1 MKLASHLWRS
11 RHGIYYI
18 RFSKSGLDIK
28 RSLKTRDPLL
38 AKSIAYKLGINMT
51 IPSNILAK
59 LLNGETNTKGYTIKS
74 GDLEIQT
81 DGSPEDHANAM
92 DALNLAFQIKN
103 SSPLTNTKSPVNNA
117 QTWSLKECIDDYR
130 TERDKTIRP
139 RTMQAWDT
147 DFRQLMKGFGAN
159 FPIEAIDSD
168 LYATWRMKTIDRLV
182 PSSQDTKNNVYKIF
196 FDWCIDRKR
205 CSDNPVVVLKLNKNM
220 RTELQIKGGKNR
232 LPYDANDL
240 IKIFDPT
247 MRDQIRKPC
256 LFWLPLLAF
265 YTGARLE
272 ELAAIEINDITE
284 YKTGQW
290 QMTLKKG
297 KTISSIR
304 TIPIHPEIIN
314 AGFIDYID
322 DVKKIWMNPIVLFPY
337 MKPVKGR
344 LTHRFSQDYGKFRNA
359 LGLKAGKD
367 FHSFR
372 TTLIGC
378 FKKNKAGDV
387 IKRAYV
393 GHENEGKR
401 DQHDIAYGDKTPF
414 SVEEIGC

>member
-168 LYATWRMKTIDRLV
+168 LYAT
-182 PSSQDTKNNVYKIF
+182 
-196 FDWCIDRKR
+196 
-205 CSDNPVVVLKLNKNM
+205 
-220 RTELQIKGGKNR
+220 
-232 LPYDANDL
+232 
-240 IKIFDPT
+240 
-247 MRDQIRKPC
+247 
-256 LFWLPLLAF
+256 
-265 YTGARLE
+265 
-272 ELAAIEINDITE
+272 
-284 YKTGQW
+284 
-290 QMTLKKG
+290 
-297 KTISSIR
+297 
-304 TIPIHPEIIN
+304 
-314 AGFIDYID
+314 
-322 DVKKIWMNPIVLFPY
+322 
-337 MKPVKGR
+337 
-344 LTHRFSQDYGKFRNA
+344 
-359 LGLKAGKD
+359 
-367 FHSFR
+367 
-372 TTLIGC
+372 
-378 FKKNKAGDV
+378 
-387 IKRAYV
+387 
-393 GHENEGKR
+393 
-401 DQHDIAYGDKTPF
+401 
-414 SVEEIGC
+414 